1 MTYYQFWANTKS
13 RRKFN
18 TVPARDLNQGSIH
31 FTQQNECTRR
41 TQPFGAFTILEMWG
55 AWLCKGAPQV
65 LDLFQILQIPDIEM
79 PRTPC
84 VDNAEIRIAGFSM
97 LYKTIRSKLIKST
110 VSPKDRPSSYQHQRV
125 LCSHPWGRHWDNW
138 LVREIEELLYFD
150 QLHRIA
156 LFIQFITIGL

>member
-1 MTYYQFWANTKS
+1 MSAQGGPSPLEHLPYWKCGVLGCA
-13 RRKFN
+13 RR
-18 TVPARDLNQGSIH
+18 P
-31 FTQQNECTRR
+31 
-41 TQPFGAFTILEMWG
+41 
-55 AWLCKGAPQV
+55 PQV

-125 LCSHPWGRHWDNW
+125 LCSHP
-138 LVREIEELLYFD
+138 
-150 QLHRIA
+150 
-156 LFIQFITIGL
+156 